1 MRRRTEKE
9 NSMKNTA
16 SANTEKGRQ
25 GNITIKLFAWLLCAV
40 IAATTLAACKKQPD
54 GSNTDSQSESASRTE
69 TPSESQS
76 DTAQPTENN
85 TFKLSSEVTVLR
97 SDTNKSED
105 IMTALT
111 LVHTVLSDIN
121 GEKIEAD
128 NDWYRGEL
136 VRHKYEI
143 LIGDTNRPE
152 SIAALDEL
160 TYYDYKYEVV
170 SPECVVI
177 CGGSDSATLSA
188 AMKFLSDCYGYIP
201 GGSKGEKRELDVGK
215 SYTYRHDYGL
225 EKLKICGIDASEYT
239 IVYAKSTYAK
249 KAAAS
254 LEKEIEKQSGVKLK
268 ISEFSEFKGGHA
280 IYIGCDA
287 SGNHLRNVN
296 YGSYTYI
303 LKHIPGDNSS
313 VVIDT
318 YSNYESTVRAFAK
331 TFLASIP
338 KKGTYDLKI
347 SDTEY
352 VGANCSELMNGLMFV
367 SETTENIADGVTYSK
382 RVYRDEKGKPVIAY
396 VVRADL
402 KKVDIINATPGLGDT
417 IGGVRSTTLKAMKD
431 ATAAGY
437 EVYAGVNADFFRISS
452 DYSPQGLCIRNGKL
466 LSGPNDAQWFGIMKD
481 GTPVIGS
488 TSDYNGND
496 GKYKNGLAEAVGG
509 RKIIVKNGYIYDID
523 GTNDFGTIRHP
534 RTAVGIDSDGNVIL
548 MVVDGRQP
556 SLSNGA
562 SLGDLAGI
570 MIELGAVDAL
580 NLDGGG
586 SSTFVTSSTPGK
598 YVTRNSPSDGSLRN
612 VYNSL
617 IVVKK
622 K

>member
-1 MRRRTEKE
+1 
-9 NSMKNTA
+9 MKNTA
-16 SANTEKGRQ
+16 SANTEKARQ
-25 GNITIKLFAWLLCAV
+25 GSLMIKLLAWLLCAV
-40 IAATTLAACKKQPD
+40 IAATTLAACQKQPD
-54 GSNTDSQSESASRTE
+54 GPDTDSQSESVTKTE
-69 TPSESQS
+69 APSESESETTQNPES
-76 DTAQPTENN
+76 R

-97 SDTNKSED
+97 SDSNRSED
-105 IMTALT
+105 ILTALS
-111 LVHTVLSDIN
+111 LVHTVLSDLN

-136 VRHKYEI
+136 VRNKYEI

-152 SIAALDEL
+152 SVAALDEL

-188 AMKFLSDCYGYIP
+188 AMKFLSDCYGYTP
-201 GGSKGEKRELDVGK
+201 GGSKGEKRELEVGK
-215 SYTYRHDYGL
+215 SYTYKHDYGL
-225 EKLKICGIDASEYT
+225 EKLQICGIDASEYT
-239 IVYAKSTYAK
+239 IVYAKGTYAK

-254 LEKEIEKQSGVKLK
+254 LKKEIEKQSGVNLK
-268 ISEFSEFKGGHA
+268 VSGFAEFKGGHA
-280 IYIGCDA
+280 VYVGCGAD
-287 SGNHLRNVN
+287 GKHLRDVN
-296 YGSYTYI
+296 YGSYSYI
-303 LKHIPGDNSS
+303 LKHIPGENSS

-318 YSNYESTVRAFAK
+318 YSNYESTVKAFAK
-331 TFLASIP
+331 TFLSSIP
-338 KKGTYDLKI
+338 KKGTYNLEI
-347 SDTEY
+347 SDKEY
-352 VGANCSELMNGLMFV
+352 VGASCTDLMNGLVFV
-367 SETTENIADGVTYSK
+367 SETTENIADGVIYSK
-382 RVYRDEKGKPVIAY
+382 RTYKDENGKPVIAY

-402 KKVDIINATPGLGDT
+402 KKVELINATPGLGDT
-417 IGGVRSTTLKAMKD
+417 VGGVRSTTLKAMKD
-431 ATAAGY
+431 AAAAGY

-466 LSGPNDAQWFGIMKD
+466 LSGTNERPWFGIMKD

-488 TSDYNGND
+488 ASDYNGSD
-496 GKYKNGLAEAVGG
+496 SKYKTGLAEAVGG
-509 RKIIVKNGYIYDID
+509 RQILVKNGYIYDIG

-534 RTAVGIDSDGNVIL
+534 RTAVGIDADGNVIL

-562 SLGDLAGI
+562 SLGDLASL
-570 MIELGAVDAL
+570 MIEVGAVSAL

-586 SSTFVTSSTPGK
+586 SSTFITSSTPGE
-598 YVTRNSPSDGSLRN
+598 YVTRNSPSDKSLRQ